1 MKRISLRDGSLR
13 LRFGLLFGLFLLV
26 VWGVML
32 LISFFVHRK
41 NLDTFFDTQ
50 QLLYARTLLQMH
62 SAVRPALSPSADG
75 LLPPSG
81 PTASEA
87 PADDAPAVLPSP
99 REVLP
104 FGGKKARGRQNRK
117 ALFFAVYDGKGN
129 CLLRDGGPG
138 KRLTATPPRRGFVN
152 RPAGRKGALRR
163 EVWLSSPDG
172 ERIVVVG
179 QDLAYRRD
187 MALSLLW
194 RQMLPWLPFLPVCLL
209 GLFWLLGRET
219 APFRELTRRLARR
232 SPQDATPLT
241 LSRTPAEL
249 RPLVEAQNALFA
261 RMAAQIERERA
272 FVADAA
278 HELRTPLAGLRI
290 QAEVIALLDDDAPA
304 RHEAV
309 AAMLQAIDRCGRL
322 AEQLLALSR
331 LEALCDGSPDSGG
344 LPRESVDWPALLDEA
359 LAGHRDRLHGKN
371 LAVSRSTQSAPSGLT
386 GFPPLLR
393 LLLRNALDNAVRYT
407 PQGGSIRIV
416 LTSAALTIANNCP
429 ALPPEQFARVGE
441 RFFRPPGQEERG
453 SGLGCSI
460 MRRIARLHG
469 FSLHFGPDPEATARN
484 GSPQGFAVRII
495 FAPEQDAPEQS
506 EVDGGI

>member
-1 MKRISLRDGSLR
+1 MKRLSLRDGSLR

-26 VWGVML
+26 VWAVML
-32 LISFFVHRK
+32 LISFSVHRR

-50 QLLYARTLLQMH
+50 QLLYARTLLSMH
-62 SAVRPALSPSADG
+62 SDVRASSPLSRADAAG
-75 LLPPSG
+75 NG
-81 PTASEA
+81 G
-87 PADDAPAVLPSP
+87 PAVLPSP
-99 REVLP
+99 REALP
-104 FGGKKARGRQNRK
+104 FGGKKARGRQSKK
-117 ALFFAVYDGKGN
+117 ALSFAVYDGEGN

-138 KRLTATPPRRGFVN
+138 ERLTATPLRRGFVN
-152 RPAGRKGALRR
+152 RPAGKNGAVRR
-163 EVWLSSPDG
+163 EVWLSAPDG
-172 ERIVVVG
+172 ERIVMVG
-179 QDLAYRRD
+179 QDLAYRRN

-194 RQMLPWLPFLPVCLL
+194 RQALPWLPFLPVCLL
-209 GLFWLLGRET
+209 GLFWLLQRET
-219 APFRELTRRLARR
+219 APFRELTQRLARR
-232 SPQDATPLT
+232 SPKDAAPLR

-249 RPLVEAQNALFA
+249 RPLVEAQNDLFRRTAALLD
-261 RMAAQIERERA
+261 RERA

-331 LEALCDGSPDSGG
+331 LEAFSDAPPDSGG
-344 LPRESVDWPALLDEA
+344 LTREPVDWPSLLDEA
-359 LAGHRDRLHGKN
+359 LAGHCDRLDEKG
-371 LAVSRSTQSAPSGLT
+371 LAVSRSTLSTPRGLT
-386 GFPPLLR
+386 GYLPLLR

-407 PQGGSIRIV
+407 PQGGGIRIA
-416 LTSAALTIANNCP
+416 LTSADLTIANSGP

-441 RFFRPPGQEERG
+441 RFFRPPGQTGRG

-469 FSLHFGPDPEATARN
+469 FSLHFGPDPEATARS
-484 GSPQGFAVRII
+484 GSPQGFAMRLI
-495 FAPEQDAPEQS
+495 FASEQDAPEQS
-506 EVDGGI
+506 AADGGI

>member
-1 MKRISLRDGSLR
+1 MRRLSLRDGSLR
-13 LRFGLLFGLFLLV
+13 LRFGLLFGLFLLI
-26 VWGVML
+26 VWAVML
-32 LISFFVHRK
+32 LISFSVYRR

-50 QLLYARTLLQMH
+50 QLLYARTLLSLH
-62 SAVRPALSPSADG
+62 GETGPATPGPQAEEVASLSVPDAHA
-75 LLPPSG
+75 PP
-81 PTASEA
+81 P
-87 PADDAPAVLPSP
+87 PDAAAVLPSP
-99 REVLP
+99 RDVLP
-104 FGGKKARGRQNRK
+104 FGGRKARGRQSKK
-117 ALFFAVYDGKGN
+117 ALSFAVYDGEGN

-138 KRLTATPPRRGFVN
+138 KRLTATPLRRGFVN
-152 RPAGRKGALRR
+152 RPTGKKGAVRR

-172 ERIVVVG
+172 ERIVMVG

-194 RQMLPWLPFLPVCLL
+194 RQTLPWLPFLPVCLL

-219 APFRELTRRLARR
+219 TPFRELTQRLARR
-232 SPQDATPLT
+232 SPQDATPLR

-261 RMAAQIERERA
+261 RMAAQLDRERA

-331 LEALCDGSPDSGG
+331 LEAFCDGPPDSGG
-344 LPRESVDWPALLDEA
+344 LTREPVDWPSLLDEA
-359 LAGHRDRLHGKN
+359 LAGHCDRLDEKD
-371 LAVSRSTQSAPSGLT
+371 LAVSRSTLSTPCGLT
-386 GFPPLLR
+386 GYLPLLR

-407 PQGGSIRIV
+407 PQGGSIRID
-416 LTSAALTIANNCP
+416 LRPDALIIANSGP

-441 RFFRPPGQEERG
+441 RFFRPPGQTERG

-460 MRRIARLHG
+460 MCRIARLHG
-469 FSLHFGPDPEATARN
+469 FSLHFGPDLEASAHS
-484 GSPQGFAVRII
+484 GSPLGFAVRLV
-495 FAPEQDAPEQS
+495 FAPEQGEAH
-506 EVDGGI
+506 DGI